1 MNRLESIFGVAGQ
14 KVLVIG
20 ATPIGKA
27 TLAMFTDLGAH
38 AELADIEAEEAAII
52 AATDDFLLRHGRI
65 DLLVYAV
72 TRIGTYALPT
82 MALGQWD
89 AIHNENLRGAFLAM
103 RAAIPSMRENG
114 GGAIIAVSTMGS
126 LHPVLKGN
134 SAYGASK
141 AGLNAL
147 VRAAALDHA
156 DDGIR
161 INAVLP
167 GAVPV
172 GDLPE
177 DMERL
182 GGPATQPGRLTLG
195 TGSADDIA
203 SAIVYLAS
211 PAGRFITGQA
221 LTLDGGFL
229 IG

>member
-1 MNRLESIFGVAGQ
+1 MTLDRIFGVAGLR
-14 KVLVIG
+14 VLIVG
-20 ATPIGKA
+20 ATPIGQA
-27 TLAMFTDLGAH
+27 TATMFGDLGAT
-38 AELADIEAEEAAII
+38 AELADIIPDEGSM
-52 AATDDFLLRHGRI
+52 ATTVSRFVDRHGGV

-82 MALGQWD
+82 MALDQWD
-89 AIHNENLRGAFLAM
+89 AVQDANLRGAFLAM
-103 RAAIPSMRENG
+103 RAVIPAMRTQG
-114 GGAIIAVSTMGS
+114 SGAIVAVSTMGS
-126 LHPVLKGN
+126 VHPVLKGN
-134 SAYGASK
+134 GAYGASK

-156 DDGIR
+156 EDGIR
-161 INAVLP
+161 VNAVLP

-172 GDLPE
+172 GDPPA

-195 TGSADDIA
+195 MGSAEDVA

-211 PAGRFITGQA
+211 PAGHFITGQA

>member
-1 MNRLESIFGVAGQ
+1 MMTLDRIFGVAGLR
-14 KVLVIG
+14 VLIVG
-20 ATPIGKA
+20 ATPIGRA
-27 TLAMFTDLGAH
+27 SQAMFDALGAK
-38 AELADIEAEEAAII
+38 AELADIVPDEAAIVEAV
-52 AATDDFLLRHGRI
+52 AAFTGRHGGV

-82 MALGQWD
+82 MAIEQWD
-89 AIHNENLRGAFLAM
+89 AVQDANLRGAFLAM
-103 RAAIPSMRENG
+103 RAVIPLMRAQG
-114 GGAIIAVSTMGS
+114 GGSIVAVSTMGS
-126 LHPVLKGN
+126 IHPVLKGN
-134 SAYGASK
+134 GAYGASK

-156 DDGIR
+156 EDGIR
-161 INAVLP
+161 VNAVLP

-172 GDLPE
+172 GDPPA

-195 TGSADDIA
+195 MGSAEDVA

-211 PAGRFITGQA
+211 PAGRFITGQTLA
-221 LTLDGGFL
+221 LDGGFL

>member
-1 MNRLESIFGVAGQ
+1 MMLETIFGVAGQ
-14 KVLVIG
+14 RVLIVG
-20 ATPIGKA
+20 ATPIGEA
-27 TLAMFTDLGAH
+27 SAAMFGNLGAT
-38 AELADIEAEEAAII
+38 AELADIVPEEAAI
-52 AATDDFLLRHGRI
+52 AETVAGFVERNGGI

-72 TRIGTYALPT
+72 TRIGPCALPT
-82 MALGQWD
+82 MALDQWD
-89 AIHNENLRGAFLAM
+89 AVQDANLRGAFLAM
-103 RAAIPSMRENG
+103 RAVIPVMRTQG
-114 GGAIIAVSTMGS
+114 GGAIVAVSTMGS
-126 LHPVLKGN
+126 VHPVLKGN
-134 SAYGASK
+134 GAYGASK

-156 DDGIR
+156 EDGIR
-161 INAVLP
+161 VNAVLP

-172 GDLPE
+172 GDPPA

-195 TGSADDIA
+195 MGSAEDIA

-221 LTLDGGFL
+221 LVLDGGFL

>member
-1 MNRLESIFGVAGQ
+1 MMLETIFGVAGQ
-14 KVLVIG
+14 RVLIVG
-20 ATPIGKA
+20 ATPIGEA
-27 TLAMFTDLGAH
+27 SAAMFGNLGAT
-38 AELADIEAEEAAII
+38 AELADIVPEEAAI
-52 AATDDFLLRHGRI
+52 AETVAGFVERNGGI

-82 MALGQWD
+82 MALDQWD
-89 AIHNENLRGAFLAM
+89 AVQDANLRGAFLAM
-103 RAAIPSMRENG
+103 RAVIPVMRTQG
-114 GGAIIAVSTMGS
+114 GGAIVAVSTMGS
-126 LHPVLKGN
+126 VHPVLKGN
-134 SAYGASK
+134 GAYGASK

-156 DDGIR
+156 EDGIR
-161 INAVLP
+161 VNAVLP

-172 GDLPE
+172 GDPPA

-195 TGSADDIA
+195 MGSAEDIA

-221 LTLDGGFL
+221 LVLDGGFL